1 MKGMFWASQ
10 AKIAGN
16 IFSEGESQLSMSAQ
30 FIQGLLDRLFI
41 LLALTATLLSLT
53 GYLGDERDFALCRHG
68 GQGLFRL
75 DLFR

>member
-1 MKGMFWASQ
+1 
-10 AKIAGN
+10 
-16 IFSEGESQLSMSAQ
+16 MSAQ